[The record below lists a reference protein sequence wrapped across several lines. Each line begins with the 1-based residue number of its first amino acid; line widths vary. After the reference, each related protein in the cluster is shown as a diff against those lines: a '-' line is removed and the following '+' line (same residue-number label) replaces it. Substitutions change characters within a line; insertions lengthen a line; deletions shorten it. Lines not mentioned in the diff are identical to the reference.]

1 MQNLSKRFSAIMLGT
16 ALSAALVSGCSNAED
31 KEVETTEGPDMTV
44 EKTDA
49 ENTASQTSMDEAS
62 TDMAATANTATD
74 TAATSTD
81 STDPELSE
89 VMVDTGN
96 SSAANN
102 QKSIVTNATSAGT
115 PADTVKKAL
124 NATYHGNVDA
134 AAAYYQVDIADFK
147 QELAD
152 TQMAFQQTVDSITLT
167 NTTYNDAKTEATVDG
182 ELMLKGQTKPVPA
195 TYTLKKVDSE
205 WKIFENGKG

>member
-16 ALSAALVSGCSNAED
+16 ALSAVLVSGCSNADD
-31 KEVETTEGPDMTV
+31 KEVETPDGPDMTAV
-44 EKTDA
+44 ENGA
-49 ENTASQTSMDEAS
+49 ENTASQAS
-62 TDMAATANTATD
+62 TDNASTDTAATANTATD
-74 TAATSTD
+74 T
-81 STDPELSE
+81 TDPELSE

-124 NATYHGNVDA
+124 NATYHGNVDE

-167 NTTYNDAKTEATVDG
+167 DTTYNDAKTEATVDG
-182 ELMLKGQTKPVPA
+182 ELMLKGQDKPVPA

>member
-1 MQNLSKRFSAIMLGT
+1 MQNLSKRFSTIMLST
-16 ALSAALVSGCSNAED
+16 ALIAALVSGCSNAED
-31 KEVETTEGPDMTV
+31 KEVETPDGPDMTV
-44 EKTDA
+44 EETDA
-49 ENTASQTSMDEAS
+49 ENTASQTSTDNAS
-62 TDMAATANTATD
+62 TTSTDTAATANTATD
-74 TAATSTD
+74 T
-81 STDPELSE
+81 TDPELSE

-124 NATYHGNVDA
+124 NATYYGNVDE
-134 AAAYYQVDIADFK
+134 AAAYYQVDMADFK

>member
-1 MQNLSKRFSAIMLGT
+1 MQNLSKRFSAIMIGT
-16 ALSAALVSGCSNAED
+16 ALSAVLVSGCSNADD
-31 KEVETTEGPDMTV
+31 KEVEMPDGPDMTAV
-44 EKTDA
+44 ENGA
-49 ENTASQTSMDEAS
+49 ENTASQAS
-62 TDMAATANTATD
+62 TDNASTDTAATANTATD
-74 TAATSTD
+74 T
-81 STDPELSE
+81 TDPELSE

-124 NATYHGNVDA
+124 NATYHGNVDE

-167 NTTYNDAKTEATVDG
+167 DTTYNDAKTKATVDG
-182 ELMLKGQTKPVPA
+182 ELMLKGQDKPVPA